1 MEKRFAQIISILF
14 HPLFLTFYGLLIF
27 FHSGLYIS
35 FLPQSMKKWIYIIVA
50 VNTAIVPLSLTP
62 IYLYRKIIASVQME
76 NSHERIIPLI
86 INAFLF
92 YLTYYLLSRYNAPD
106 ILRIYILAGA
116 VCIFV
121 AILMSW
127 RWKVSLHMIGIG
139 ALTGAV
145 LFVSIRYRV
154 NLNLYLIMLILF
166 SGIVGFSRL
175 FLNAHNP
182 FQVYLGYLVG
192 FFISGTMLY
201 YL

>member
-35 FLPQSMKKWIYIIVA
+35 YLPQSMKKWIYIIVA

-76 NSHERIIPLI
+76 NSQERIIPLI

-92 YLTYYLLSRYNAPD
+92 YLTYYLLSRYNTPD

-116 VCIFV
+116 VCIFM
-121 AILMSW
+121 AILISW
-127 RWKVSLHMIGIG
+127 RWKVSLHMLGIG

-154 NLNLYLIMLILF
+154 NLNLYLILLIL
-166 SGIVGFSRL
+166 ISRK
-175 FLNAHNP
+175 NP
-182 FQVYLGYLVG
+182 C
-192 FFISGTMLY
+192 
-201 YL
+201 

>member
-14 HPLFLTFYGLLIF
+14 HPLFLTFYGLLIL

-35 FLPQSMKKWIYIIVA
+35 YLPQSMKKWIYIIVA

-62 IYLYRKIIASVQME
+62 IYLYRKIILSIQME

-92 YLTYYLLSRYNAPD
+92 YLTYYLLSRYNTPD
-106 ILRIYILAGA
+106 VIRIYILAGA
-116 VCIFV
+116 VCLFIS
-121 AILMSW
+121 ILISW
-127 RWKVSLHMIGIG
+127 RWKVSLHMLGIG

-145 LFVSIRYRV
+145 LSVSLRY
-154 NLNLYLIMLILF
+154 NIDLNLYFIILVMI
-166 SGIVGFSRL
+166 SGTLAFSRL
-175 FLNAHNP
+175 KLNAHNP
-182 FQVYLGYLVG
+182 VQIYSGYLLG
-192 FFISGTMLY
+192 FFIAGTMLY

>member
-27 FHSGLYIS
+27 FHSGLYVS
-35 FLPQSMKKWIYIIVA
+35 YLPQSMKKWIYIIVA

-154 NLNLYLIMLILF
+154 NLNLYLIMLILI

>member
-35 FLPQSMKKWIYIIVA
+35 YLPQSMKKWIYIIVA

-76 NSHERIIPLI
+76 NSQERIIPLI

-92 YLTYYLLSRYNAPD
+92 YLTYYLLSRYNTPD

-121 AILMSW
+121 AILISW
-127 RWKVSLHMIGIG
+127 RWKVSLHMLGIG

-154 NLNLYLIMLILF
+154 NLNLYLILLILM
-166 SGIVGFSRL
+166 SGLIGFSRL

-182 FQVYLGYLVG
+182 FQIYLGYLVG

>member
-35 FLPQSMKKWIYIIVA
+35 YLPQSMKKWIYIIVA

-76 NSHERIIPLI
+76 NSQERIIPLI

-92 YLTYYLLSRYNAPD
+92 YLTYYLLSRYNTPD

-116 VCIFV
+116 VCIFI
-121 AILMSW
+121 AILISW
-127 RWKVSLHMIGIG
+127 RWKVSLHMLGIG

-154 NLNLYLIMLILF
+154 NLNLYLILLILI
-166 SGIVGFSRL
+166 SGIIGFSRL

-182 FQVYLGYLVG
+182 FQIYLGYLVG

>member
-35 FLPQSMKKWIYIIVA
+35 YLPQSMKKWIYIIVA

-76 NSHERIIPLI
+76 NSQERIIPLI

-92 YLTYYLLSRYNAPD
+92 YLTYYLLSRYNTPD

-121 AILMSW
+121 AILISW
-127 RWKVSLHMIGIG
+127 RWKVSLHMLGIG

-154 NLNLYLIMLILF
+154 NLNLYLILLILM
-166 SGIVGFSRL
+166 SGLIGFSRL

-182 FQVYLGYLVG
+182 FQIYLGYLVG
-192 FFISGTMLY
+192 FLISGTMLY

>member
-35 FLPQSMKKWIYIIVA
+35 YLPQSMKKWIYIIIA

>member
-35 FLPQSMKKWIYIIVA
+35 YLPQSMKKWIYIIVA

-76 NSHERIIPLI
+76 NSQERIIPLI

-92 YLTYYLLSRYNAPD
+92 YLTYYLLSRYNTPD

-116 VCIFV
+116 VCIFM
-121 AILMSW
+121 AILISW
-127 RWKVSLHMIGIG
+127 RWKVSLHMLGIG

-154 NLNLYLIMLILF
+154 NLNLYLILLILI
-166 SGIVGFSRL
+166 SGIIGFSRL

-182 FQVYLGYLVG
+182 FQIYLGYLVG